1 MITSEQ
7 KKEIILA
14 MADCNLNIQAVKHKL
29 FIHRNTVIYRLEKI
43 KSETGL
49 DARNFH
55 DLVKL
60 IDMINGG
67 AYL

>member
-7 KKEIILA
+7 KKEVILA
-14 MADCNLNIQAVKHKL
+14 MADCNLSIQAVKHKL